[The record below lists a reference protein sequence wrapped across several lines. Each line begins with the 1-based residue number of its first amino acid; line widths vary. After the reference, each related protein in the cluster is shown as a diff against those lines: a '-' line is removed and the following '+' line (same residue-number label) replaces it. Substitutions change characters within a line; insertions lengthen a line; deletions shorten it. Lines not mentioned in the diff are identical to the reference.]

1 MTAKIIVSIKEGNS
15 LQVETEV
22 DLEAKGASGFE
33 VEIAKRMATV
43 YAENIA
49 LAIQCA
55 IQSITNEVAEK
66 RGIPAPRVENN
77 AVDVTR
83 EQMNDVVKCP
93 KCNNLAP
100 RGVYQKLGKCYA
112 CGLDF
117 DESENDLVSD

>member
-66 RGIPAPRVENN
+66 RGIPAPRV
-77 AVDVTR
+77 
-83 EQMNDVVKCP
+83 
-93 KCNNLAP
+93 
-100 RGVYQKLGKCYA
+100 VYQKLGKYYA